1 MIGYLHKAITP
12 LVLIMPKMSGY
23 VKTFKVKDGSN
34 KLMYF
39 NNIDDEKLLEKYKA
53 IWTKIKNLKNVRLNN
68 TISLSCHEQVCLSG
82 LCFERYLF
90 MT

>member
-1 MIGYLHKAITP
+1 
-12 LVLIMPKMSGY
+12 MSGY

-53 IWTKIKNLKNVRLNN
+53 IWTKIKNFKNVRLNN
-68 TISLSCHEQVCLSG
+68 TISLSCHEQVCLNG
-82 LCFERYLF
+82 LCFERYF
-90 MT
+90 SHHRSR